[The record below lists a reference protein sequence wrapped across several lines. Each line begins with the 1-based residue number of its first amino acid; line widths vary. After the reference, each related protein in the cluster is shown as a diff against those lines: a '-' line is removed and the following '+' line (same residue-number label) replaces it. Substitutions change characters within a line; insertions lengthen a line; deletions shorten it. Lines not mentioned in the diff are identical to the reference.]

1 MSKRINTQEILENK
15 RERIHQIQKIIR
27 RITYVVIIFVLLF
40 LIYGY
45 TQQWFK
51 SPETLYNYFNQLG
64 IFGVILSFLLLVG
77 NTIFPIIPGGLPA
90 LALFMLNEKI
100 MGFLLV
106 MIATVLGSII
116 SFLLV
121 KKYGEIFVKAF
132 ISDKVYDSLVKKIYD
147 EKTATKLAIIAFL
160 IPGMPDDATVMI
172 CGLTDMR
179 LRRMIVL
186 CLLFKPIPTFLYLY
200 GISSLFQ
207 WILNILL

>member
-90 LALFMLNEKI
+90 LALFMLNEQI
-100 MGFLLV
+100 LGFILV
-106 MIATVLGSII
+106 MIATVLGSVI

-179 LRRMIVL
+179 LRRMILL

>member
-179 LRRMIVL
+179 LRRMILL

>member
-1 MSKRINTQEILENK
+1 MSKRMNTQEILENK
-15 RERIHQIQKIIR
+15 RERIRQIQKIIR
-27 RITYVVIIFVLLF
+27 RITYIVIVFVLLF

-45 TQQWFK
+45 TQHWFK
-51 SPETLYNYFNQLG
+51 SPEVLYNYFNQLG
-64 IFGVILSFLLLVG
+64 VFGVILSFLLLVG

-90 LALFMLNEKI
+90 LALFMLNEQI
-100 MGFLLV
+100 LGFILV
-106 MIATVLGSII
+106 MIATVLGSVI

-179 LRRMIVL
+179 LRRMILL